1 MTLWKKTKIV
11 SQILYLDG
19 NEEACST
26 NGNPDS
32 DDLIHVVLNITEKK
46 IVGHY
51 MLSKSYFLYIFATL
65 FHCYHIISYK
75 SFIAIITVHTSLNL
89 SYVVFFMSS

>member
-1 MTLWKKTKIV
+1 VTVWKNTKIV

-19 NEEACST
+19 NEKACST

-46 IVGHY
+46 LLDITCCRKVISCIFFPHY
-51 MLSKSYFLYIFATL
+51 
-65 FHCYHIISYK
+65 
-75 SFIAIITVHTSLNL
+75 FIAIISAHTSLSLL
-89 SYVVFFMSS
+89 S